1 MHLLEILEKIIILK
15 HLTRIVRHRVTIIL
29 VVLLEMKMEL
39 LLNKRVQ
46 MNFRIVVMIVEE
58 LKENVEE

>member
-1 MHLLEILEKIIILK
+1 
-15 HLTRIVRHRVTIIL
+15 
-29 VVLLEMKMEL
+29 MEL

-58 LKENVEE
+58 LKENVEEWRDIDSRDLWRENDL